1 MLILITVTVIVHT
14 SDTLVPLILFEPY
27 YFCDIEYKKAKKIC
41 KGVGVHSCSHTLH
54 LEKIEVNSGI
64 LR

>member
-27 YFCDIEYKKAKKIC
+27 YFCDIEYKKAQKKYLKESEYI
-41 KGVGVHSCSHTLH
+41 HAHIPS
-54 LEKIEVNSGI
+54 I
-64 LR
+64 

>member
-27 YFCDIEYKKAKKIC
+27 YFCDYEQKKAKKNS
-41 KGVGVHSCSHTLH
+41 KGVGVHSRSQALR
-54 LEKIEVNSGI
+54 LENIEVNSGI